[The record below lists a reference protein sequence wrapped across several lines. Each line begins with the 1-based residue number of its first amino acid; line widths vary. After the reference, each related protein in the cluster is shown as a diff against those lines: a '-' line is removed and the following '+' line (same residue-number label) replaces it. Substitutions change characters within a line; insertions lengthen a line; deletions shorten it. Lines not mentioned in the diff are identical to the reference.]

1 MTFRERLTKEHPDEI
16 DEKYDGGCCGCPCDY
31 GYENWVENYKYCE
44 SSANCTDCWNRE
56 MEEKEMANIEVC
68 ESCEV
73 KSYPTVKEIIG
84 SNYGLIKELEST
96 LHIIAM
102 EIKKTD
108 VPELNDLLPVD
119 MIDAISEHNRLLV
132 RCLDHARNI
141 KYHLGIGDL

>member
-1 MTFRERLTKEHPDEI
+1 
-16 DEKYDGGCCGCPCDY
+16 
-31 GYENWVENYKYCE
+31 
-44 SSANCTDCWNRE
+44 
-56 MEEKEMANIEVC
+56 MEEKEMENIEVC
-68 ESCEV
+68 ESCDV

-119 MIDAISEHNRLLV
+119 MIDAIGEHNRLLV
-132 RCLDHARNI
+132 RCLDHARYI
-141 KYHLGIGDL
+141 KHHLGIGDL